1 MKYTASYH
9 NAHQIQKAVHLRL
22 LDQNTDSQ
30 NIGSLT
36 RAWLDLE
43 WFKRELRGL
52 PRLRASE
59 LLKPLR
65 SAERPRLTDAVV
77 IAEVTEPSPTPVEH
91 DAPKEST
98 FADPVPTPPTPEPPS
113 PIG

>member
-22 LDQNTDSQ
+22 LDQATDSQ

-65 SAERPRLTDAVV
+65 EARRAPLA
-77 IAEVTEPSPTPVEH
+77 IAEPLDITE
-91 DAPKEST
+91 AKEST
-98 FADPVPTPPTPEPPS
+98 SADPVPTPPTPEPPS
-113 PIG
+113 PTGE